1 MTMEKSTKEQ
11 FYEFIEN
18 ILDEVNIPPPSGKQT
33 IVTPQGNLKDK
44 FEVLHEY
51 DENMQ
56 LRIVLTIVSCL
67 TKEGKLQDLYWLL
80 RNKYLENLD

>member
-1 MTMEKSTKEQ
+1 MVISTKEQ
-11 FYEFIEN
+11 FYKF
-18 ILDEVNIPPPSGKQT
+18 LDGMLEEVYPPPQMDKQSV
-33 IVTPQGNLKDK
+33 VTPDGNIKEM

-56 LRIVLTIVSCL
+56 LRVVLTIVSCL